1 MNRIEA
7 IFSFIDEKDK
17 VVDVGCDQAKLSKLL
32 LTRNQ
37 CSIASDISEKVIKKA
52 KESIKDDRIDFRVSN
67 GLEKINKDEVD
78 TLVLSGM
85 GTHTIIEILS
95 NTKIK
100 FKKIITI
107 SNNYHDILREKMN
120 TFGYI
125 VSEEQIIKENNKY
138 YNLILF
144 VPGNKNY
151 SESELL
157 IGLNH
162 KDIDLYKEYLEYL
175 SNKYKIIK
183 KTSEDKNKKV
193 DKMLEIIDKKLKT
206 V

>member
-1 MNRIEA
+1 
-7 IFSFIDEKDK
+7 
-17 VVDVGCDQAKLSKLL
+17 
-32 LTRNQ
+32 
-37 CSIASDISEKVIKKA
+37 
-52 KESIKDDRIDFRVSN
+52 
-67 GLEKINKDEVD
+67 
-78 TLVLSGM
+78 M
-85 GTHTIIEILS
+85 GTHTIIKILS